1 MTLIAAVFIIAFF
14 NYYISVAKEVG
25 FKRRFFEMTGLS
37 LGVACI
43 SFLVGYLLR
52 ATLGVDV

>member
-1 MTLIAAVFIIAFF
+1 M
-14 NYYISVAKEVG
+14 SKEVG